1 MPAPSII
8 LCWFVISFCGS
19 KTAFSALFVQDVPGP
34 AAAFFILARR
44 PFGSLVSLSQ
54 VSMQPVPPFPYPFC
68 FCYLFVFVK
77 NCIFGMLTLGR
88 GLANPPESTGSFRP
102 ARRPVGYTCPPSQ
115 VPSPPP
121 PDVLFL
127 LRLLSIK
134 NCAVWLYR
142 AGGER
147 MPLLPCTSAPL
158 HPKPGD

>member
-1 MPAPSII
+1 MSAPSLI
-8 LCWFVISFCGS
+8 LCRSVFYFAVQKLRFLPGS
-19 KTAFSALFVQDVPGP
+19 CRMCPVPP
-34 AAAFFILARR
+34 R
-44 PFGSLVSLSQ
+44 PFSYLPIGSLVSLSQ

-121 PDVLFL
+121 PDILFL

-147 MPLLPCTSAPL
+147 RSLLPCTSAPL

>member
-1 MPAPSII
+1 MSAPSLI
-8 LCWFVISFCGS
+8 LCRSVFYFAVQKLRFLPCSCRMCPVPPRP
-19 KTAFSALFVQDVPGP
+19 FSYL
-34 AAAFFILARR
+34 

-68 FCYLFVFVK
+68 FCYLIVIVK

-115 VPSPPP
+115 VPSPLP

-158 HPKPGD
+158 HPKPGEKV